1 MPEIV
6 VMRDN
11 DGKLA
16 GLGVKNHA
24 SLVKFRRMLQEA
36 EPGET
41 FHFSYRCPRS
51 PQHHRWFFSRLDVLL
66 GMQESFAD
74 TEHLLVFLKV
84 GAGFVDFLP
93 GMDGQL
99 VAVPT
104 SIAWHLLDEREFT
117 EVRMAMQTFLWTPQ
131 SQAALWPQLTPD
143 QRYAMV
149 DQWSRG

>member
-16 GLGVKNHA
+16 GLGAKNHA
-24 SLVKFRRMLQEA
+24 SLVKFRCMLQEA
-36 EPGET
+36 APGEIFT
-41 FHFSYRCPRS
+41 FSYRCPRS
-51 PQHHRWFFSRLDVLL
+51 PQHHKWFFSRLDVLL

-84 GAGFVDFLP
+84 GVGFVDFLP

-99 VAVPT
+99 VAVPK

-131 SQAALWPQLTPD
+131 AQAALWPQLTPD
-143 QRYAMV
+143 QRYSMV
-149 DQWSRG
+149 DQWSKG

>member
-16 GLGVKNHA
+16 GLGAKNHA
-24 SLVKFRRMLQEA
+24 SLVKFRCMLQEA

-41 FHFSYRCPRS
+41 FTFSYRCPRS
-51 PQHHRWFFSRLDVLL
+51 PQHHKWFFSRLDVLL

-99 VAVPT
+99 VAVPK

-117 EVRMAMQTFLWTPQ
+117 EVRMAMQAFLWTPKA
-131 SQAALWPQLTPD
+131 QAALWPQLTPD
-143 QRYAMV
+143 QRYSMV

>member
-11 DGKLA
+11 TGKLA
-16 GLGVKNHA
+16 GLGEKNHA

-36 EPGET
+36 APGET
-41 FHFSYRCPRS
+41 FSFSYRCPRS
-51 PQHHRWFFSRLDVLL
+51 PRHHKWFFARVNELL
-66 GMQESFAD
+66 GMQEVFTD
-74 TEHLLVFLKV
+74 LEHLIVFLKV

-99 VAVPT
+99 VAVPK

-117 EVRMAMQTFLWTPQ
+117 EVRMAMQAFLWTPQ
-131 SQAALWPQLTPD
+131 AQAALWPQLTPD
-143 QRYAMV
+143 QRYVMV
-149 DQWSRG
+149 EAWSRG

>member
-16 GLGVKNHA
+16 GLGEKSHA

-36 EPGET
+36 APGET
-41 FHFSYRCPRS
+41 FSFSYRCPRS
-51 PQHHRWFFSRLDVLL
+51 PRHHKWFFARVNELL
-66 GMQESFAD
+66 GMQEVFTD
-74 TEHLLVFLKV
+74 LEHLIVFLKV
-84 GAGFVDFLP
+84 GAGFVEFLP

-99 VAVPT
+99 VAVPK

-117 EVRMAMQTFLWTPQ
+117 EVRMAMQAFLWTPQ
-131 SQAALWPQLTPD
+131 AQAALWPQLTPD

-149 DQWSRG
+149 EAWSRG